1 MEDDPIKTA
10 AEHAVDLLSQQIWC
24 WGCDIKRPEGNWLV
38 ELGFERT
45 TPPAGRESCSSIY
58 ALSLPRGRCV
68 VLRGFGV
75 FYGDP
80 KYGSIFCPRYEFCP
94 LYTTQ
99 AKLDRPLWSNTD
111 LPNSSYQNCSQRNS
125 CVSLMLN
132 LIDWIKSYE
141 EQITDRLGIEYRQAT
156 LMKWHNGDRPFIA
169 SEEIIPA
176 WHELGHQLATD
187 SQFIFEKRLLT

>member
-1 MEDDPIKTA
+1 MEDDPIKTT
-10 AEHAVDLLSQQIWC
+10 AEQAVDLFSQQIWC

-45 TPPAGRESCSSIY
+45 TPPADRESCSSIY
-58 ALSLPRGRCV
+58 ALSLPQGRCV

-75 FYGDP
+75 LYGDP
-80 KYGSIFCPRYEFCP
+80 KYGSIFWPRYEFCP

-99 AKLDRPLWSNTD
+99 PTLDGPLWSNTD
-111 LPNSSYQNCSQRNS
+111 LPNSTYQNCFHKTS
-125 CVSLMLN
+125 CISLMLN

-141 EQITDRLGIEYRQAT
+141 EQITDRLGIEYRRAT

-176 WHELGHQLATD
+176 WHELSHQLATN
-187 SQFIFEKRLLT
+187 SQLIFEKSQL